1 MTNDPY
7 GQYGSPRY
15 PQDQDPP
22 AAPPGYPAPDQSPGD
37 QYPQYG
43 QPGATDPAGPATPSY
58 GNQGYGN
65 QGYGNQG
72 YGDQGYGKEQGTP
85 TYGTPGYG
93 NQGYGNQG
101 YGDQGYGNQG
111 YGNQGYGNQGYG
123 NQGYGNQGYGKEQG
137 TPTYGTP
144 GYGDQGYG
152 DQGQGSPG
160 YGGYGS
166 SASSGYG
173 GTGYRGAGGT
183 AFGGTGYADPGA
195 PPTVW
200 GPPAP
205 APPKRRKGL
214 VIGLVAGGLVLVLCL
229 GGLGFVGFRLLGG
242 DAGQIGASGGPF
254 DGTPAAGFAEGTEGI
269 QMPEAEAVGDFTA
282 QEVADTLALVEE
294 ALVAARLD
302 PTMLVDRDP
311 GPFLELLAPDD
322 RPFLQEEFD
331 TVNFG
336 YFASQIADG
345 AELAPDPPR
354 VDGEVTYQATTDEDG
369 IRVIE
374 VVTRFVWAYA
384 FVVPQGQDLN
394 GVVVVRDELVWQV
407 PHVEDVREE
416 SLGLWLWEGES
427 YAWGIDCGPF
437 EQSLLAPQTES
448 RFGFGGPDD
457 DQVFDPEGSLE
468 FEDTC

>member
-22 AAPPGYPAPDQSPGD
+22 AAPPGYPAPGQSPGD
-37 QYPQYG
+37 QYPQYR
-43 QPGATDPAGPATPSY
+43 QPGATDPTGPATPS
-58 GNQGYGN
+58 
-65 QGYGNQG
+65 
-72 YGDQGYGKEQGTP
+72 
-85 TYGTPGYG
+85 
-93 NQGYGNQG
+93 
-101 YGDQGYGNQG
+101 YGNQG

-123 NQGYGNQGYGKEQG
+123 NQGYGNQEQG
-137 TPTYGTP
+137 TPTYETPGYGNQGYGNPTYGTP
-144 GYGDQGYG
+144 GYGNPTYGTPGYGNQGYGNQGYGNQGYGNQGYRDQGYG
-152 DQGQGSPG
+152 DQEYRDQEYRDQGQGSPG

-183 AFGGTGYADPGA
+183 GYADPGT

-200 GPPAP
+200 HPPAP

-229 GGLGFVGFRLLGG
+229 GGLGFVGFRLLAG
-242 DAGQIGASGGPF
+242 DAGQTGASGGPF
-254 DGTPAAGFAEGTEGI
+254 DGTPAAGFADGTEGI

-331 TVNFG
+331 TANFG

-374 VVTRFVWAYA
+374 VVTSFVWAYA

-457 DQVFDPEGSLE
+457 EQVFDPEGSLE